1 TDINDQKVV
10 EETVKKY
17 NEELKTLNASKD
29 KFFSII
35 AHDLKSPLSGLLGFT
50 EILVDEFDTLQTEEI
65 KEFIGHS
72 NQAAINLNALL
83 ENLLEWS
90 RIQTGN
96 FTFHPSRVNVT
107 ALFNDI
113 ISLFNQNARNKKIK
127 IEKNVDAAL
136 YVVVDKNMFNTIM
149 RNLVSNGIKFT
160 KEGGN
165 VYLTAIANEKFVNIA
180 IQDSGIGLSQEN
192 ISKLF
197 RIDVNYTTP
206 GTNKERGTG
215 LGLVLCKELVEKN
228 GGKIWVESE
237 LGKGTKFIFSLPK
250 NDS

>member
-1 TDINDQKVV
+1 MLKVAQDALKESEERFKDIADTTPVLMWISDHEALFTFVNRFWEQFTGRKLSQEIGLNWIEGIHPDDLEKFMSVYKSSCDDRKPFEIEYRLKSKNGEYRWLVNKGVPRFQSDGRFAGYIGSCTDINDQKVV

-113 ISLFNQNARNKKIK
+113 ISLFNQNAINKKIK
-127 IEKNVDAAL
+127 IE
-136 YVVVDKNMFNTIM
+136 
-149 RNLVSNGIKFT
+149 
-160 KEGGN
+160 
-165 VYLTAIANEKFVNIA
+165 
-180 IQDSGIGLSQEN
+180 
-192 ISKLF
+192 
-197 RIDVNYTTP
+197 
-206 GTNKERGTG
+206 
-215 LGLVLCKELVEKN
+215 
-228 GGKIWVESE
+228 
-237 LGKGTKFIFSLPK
+237 
-250 NDS
+250 